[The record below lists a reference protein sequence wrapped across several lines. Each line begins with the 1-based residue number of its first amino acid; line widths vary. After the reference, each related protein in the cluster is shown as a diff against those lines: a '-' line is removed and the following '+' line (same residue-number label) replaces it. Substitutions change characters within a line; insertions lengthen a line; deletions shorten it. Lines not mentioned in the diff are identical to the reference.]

1 MGSFNTGFIPFA
13 HNTSPLNSNESVELC
28 PFVHYV
34 LLKKNCLKGLKITFS
49 FEMSL

>member
-13 HNTSPLNSNESVELC
+13 HNMSPVNSNQSVELC

-34 LLKKNCLKGLKITFS
+34 LLKKKLS
-49 FEMSL
+49 R